1 MTSLIFK
8 REPLTA
14 EEAEKL
20 ASACSDQKEKLVVW
34 TLLDTGL
41 RVEELCSLTAN
52 NIDWQSHQLVIHGK
66 GSKGRGK
73 KRRVV
78 PMTVR
83 VRTLLEAWFTVHETF
98 VLKKRAVQ
106 LMIRRIA
113 KKAEIRRHC
122 SPHVLRHTFSVECI
136 KKGISF
142 PALQAIL
149 GHEHLST
156 TFIYSKMQPE
166 VALDEFRKKF

>member
-1 MTSLIFK
+1 MTSPIFK

-14 EEAEKL
+14 EEAGKL
-20 ASACSDQKEKLVVW
+20 ASVCEGQKEKLVVW

-41 RVEELCSLTAN
+41 RVHELCALTPA
-52 NIDWQSHQLVIHGK
+52 NIDWQSHQIVVHGK

-73 KRRVV
+73 KRRII
-78 PMTVR
+78 PMTDR
-83 VRTLLEAWFTVHETF
+83 VRALLESWFAINETF
-98 VLKKRAVQ
+98 GLKPRAVQ
-106 LMIRRIA
+106 VMIRRIA
-113 KKAEIRRHC
+113 KKAEIKRAC
-122 SPHVLRHTFSVECI
+122 TPHILRHTFSVECI